1 MEVIFLFLFCNC
13 QRCLRGKSCI
23 RSLAGCYL
31 SYCLK
36 HQSAAASQH
45 IKIDLALQCKAAE
58 GHIQFLFCFFT
69 SNFKC
74 FCNILCHL
82 ILLPKRPRA
91 LSFMINILH
100 FWITLL
106 CTYLI
111 HFTSLHYHTFAHFY
125 SLLTELMFRDLHIHW
140 RH

>member
-31 SYCLK
+31 SYRLK
-36 HQSAAASQH
+36 HQSAATLQH
-45 IKIDLALQCKAAE
+45 IQINLASQCKAAE

-69 SNFKC
+69 SNIKNV
-74 FCNILCHL
+74 FCNIFCHL
-82 ILLPKRPRA
+82 ILIPKRPKRPRA

-100 FWITLL
+100 FWISLL
-106 CTYLI
+106 CTYFI
-111 HFTSLHYHTFAHFY
+111 NFTSLSHFCP
-125 SLLTELMFRDLHIHW
+125 LL
-140 RH
+140 

>member
-45 IKIDLALQCKAAE
+45 IQIDLASQCQAAE
-58 GHIQFLFCFFT
+58 GHIQFLFFFT

-74 FCNILCHL
+74 FLQHPLPLDIASQEAQSTL
-82 ILLPKRPRA
+82 IYDKY
-91 LSFMINILH
+91 F
-100 FWITLL
+100 TLL
-106 CTYLI
+106 NYSTLHISYTL
-111 HFTSLHYHTFAHFY
+111 HFTSLSHFCP
-125 SLLTELMFRDLHIHW
+125 LL
-140 RH
+140 